1 MAKRII
7 EINNL
12 TKYYGKVKG
21 IENVNFNVE
30 EGDIFGFIGPN
41 GSGKTTTIRTLMAL
55 IKPTSGNAKIF
66 GLDCIKSSERI
77 AKNIGYLPSETY
89 YYENMKV
96 KELLQYAEA
105 LYDVEASERIEYLSN
120 VFKLDTNRKIGDLST
135 GNKKKVAIIVA
146 LLHSPQLII
155 LDEPTSGLDPLIQ
168 KEFFNILREENEKG
182 ATILFS
188 SHVLSDVQKISNK
201 VAILKDGNI
210 IKIHETNAMEKLGYK
225 KISIRVKQMPSKA
238 YFDIKGIADYS
249 EENDQIS
256 FIYNGDISIIIE
268 RLSGLALKDV
278 TIDEPNLEEVFL
290 HYYQ

>member
-1 MAKRII
+1 MVKRII

-66 GLDCIKSSERI
+66 DLDCIKSSEKI

-120 VFKLDTNRKIGDLST
+120 VFKLDTNRKIADLST

-238 YFDIKGIADYS
+238 YFDIVGIADYS

-278 TIDEPNLEEVFL
+278 TIDEPDLEEVFL

>member
-1 MAKRII
+1 M
-7 EINNL
+7 
-12 TKYYGKVKG
+12 G
-21 IENVNFNVE
+21 
-30 EGDIFGFIGPN
+30 
-41 GSGKTTTIRTLMAL
+41 L
-55 IKPTSGNAKIF
+55 IKPTSGYAKIF
-66 GLDCIKSSERI
+66 GLDCIKSSDRI

-89 YYENMKV
+89 YYENMRV

-105 LYDVEASERIEYLSN
+105 LYDVDASQRIEYLSN
-120 VFKLDTNRKIGDLST
+120 VFKLDTNRKIADLST
-135 GNKKKVAIIVA
+135 GNKKKVSIIVA

-168 KEFFNILREENEKG
+168 KEFFNILREENKKG

-201 VAILKDGNI
+201 VAILKAGKI
-210 IKIHETNAMEKLGYK
+210 IKIHEANAMEKLGYK
-225 KISIRVKQMPSKA
+225 KISIRVKQMPSKK
-238 YFDIKGIADYS
+238 YFDIDGIADYS
-249 EENDQIS
+249 QENDQIS
-256 FIYNGDISIIIE
+256 FIFNGEISIIIE